1 MAHFKISLAGQLHFA
16 PQAGDWSSPFV
27 LFFFN
32 CEPMQTSTALFPT
45 VRPCKKK
52 IVARLMEKKEKN
64 SQALTVSPPYRN
76 LMM

>member
-45 VRPCKKK
+45 VQPCKKKK
-52 IVARLMEKKEKN
+52 IVARLMGEKKIH
-64 SQALTVSPPYRN
+64 RH
-76 LMM
+76 